1 MALNT
6 WVRNKQSE
14 ETQRLAE
21 EEYAARIEKDEPA
34 APGILE
40 GLYIRGVDLRT
51 GKERYNSETVYL
63 EILRSFCIHTPKMLD
78 MLRTVSE
85 ETLAEYAVI
94 IHGFKSSSYGICADV
109 VGKQAEILESAA
121 KAGDLKTVLS
131 TNGIFLESVET
142 LVSDLEELL
151 RRAELNKGEK
161 QHMAAPSGALLARLL
176 EACKQYKPLLMEE
189 MIVELEKYEYESG
202 AELIRWLREQSD
214 NLEYDAI
221 QERLTKEEL

>member
-21 EEYAARIEKDEPA
+21 EEYAARIEKDEPVVH
-34 APGILE
+34 GILD

-51 GKERYNSETVYL
+51 GKERYNSEAVYL

-78 MLRTVSE
+78 MLRTVSA
-85 ETLAEYAVI
+85 ETLPESAVI

-121 KAGDLKTVLS
+121 KTGDIKTVQA
-131 TNGIFLESVET
+131 TNGIIIESVEN

-151 RRAELNKGEK
+151 QKAELNKGEK
-161 QHMAAPSGALLARLL
+161 QHTAAPSSALLARLL
-176 EACKQYKPLLMEE
+176 EACKQYKPILMEE
-189 MIVELEKYEYESG
+189 IIVELEKYEYEFG
-202 AELIRWLREQSD
+202 GELIRWLREQSD

-221 QERLTKEEL
+221 QERLIQEGV